1 MRIGTGFDIHPLI
14 KGEKLILGGVEID
27 CLYGLQGHSD
37 ADVLTH
43 ALMDAILGALAKGD
57 IGRHFPDSDKK
68 YKDISSLVLLNK
80 VRVMMENAGF
90 KINNIDLTLFAQ
102 KPKLSPYYN
111 LIVGSLCSQ
120 LGVEKERINL
130 KATTTE
136 SLGFLGREEGMAA
149 QAVVLLLSSE

>member
-1 MRIGTGFDIHPLI
+1 
-14 KGEKLILGGVEID
+14 
-27 CLYGLQGHSD
+27 
-37 ADVLTH
+37 
-43 ALMDAILGALAKGD
+43 
-57 IGRHFPDSDKK
+57 
-68 YKDISSLVLLNK
+68 
-80 VRVMMENAGF
+80 MMENAGF